1 MEFIAFTYV
10 GNFVDRKVID
20 GVVFNVF
27 DEANRF
33 FDERD
38 LPLRFL
44 YIGRLKLEPG
54 YLINLTTA
62 DGKVMVYPLEAL
74 VELLYS
80 RLLREMEGQ
89 QGIRMNKIFALTTF
103 PLVSRNRYFDFY
115 EKFLGIHETL
125 LGLRM
130 MMLSMKPFEPEGLSK
145 LLTTAKSSGNL
156 DADAKRLVK
165 LKLRLFKDRL
175 LKGVLHEVGHSFGLD
190 HCHNR
195 CVMNS
200 PASMEEWDLRVPDYC
215 DDCMAKLRAALKE
228 GED

>member
-145 LLTTAKSSGNL
+145 LLTTAKSRGNL